1 MIFCFACS
9 ISNTEYDE
17 MNLMMIIKVI
27 VEDDDKGL
35 KMIQKESFLPKKET
49 KTSKIICEGR

>member
-17 MNLMMIIKVI
+17 MNMMMIIKVI
-27 VEDDDKGL
+27 VEDGDKGL
-35 KMIQKESFLPKKET
+35 KMIQKEFFFYLKRNKN
-49 KTSKIICEGR
+49 